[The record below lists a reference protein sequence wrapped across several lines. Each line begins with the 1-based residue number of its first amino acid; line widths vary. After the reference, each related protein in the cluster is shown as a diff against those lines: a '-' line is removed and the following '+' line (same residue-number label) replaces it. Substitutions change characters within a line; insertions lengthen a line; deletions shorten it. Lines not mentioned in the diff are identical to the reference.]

1 MQTETPGARSK
12 APLPKKKKV
21 LLVED
26 HPLLRGGL
34 AALINSE
41 PDFVVCGETDRLT
54 TAEQLAHTLKADIV
68 VVDAMLRDECGLDLI
83 QRLARTSPNTKTLML
98 SMYDEA
104 VYAERALRFGA
115 RGYVMKSQPP
125 ATILTALRQVVA
137 GKIYLSPTLRKR
149 MVPSVPDAAPV
160 PPRDQRRGF
169 VSPRTA
175 SQAFE
180 LESS

>member
-12 APLPKKKKV
+12 AFNPKKRKV

-34 AALINSE
+34 AALINAE
-41 PDFVVCGETDRLT
+41 PDFVVCGETDCLSS
-54 TAEQLAHTLKADIV
+54 AERLAHTSSADVV

-83 QRLARTSPNTKTLML
+83 QSLARSSPHLPTLML

-104 VYAERALRFGA
+104 VYAERALRCGA

-125 ATILTALRQVVA
+125 NTVITALRQVPA
-137 GKIYLSPTLRKR
+137 GKSI
-149 MVPSVPDAAPV
+149 
-160 PPRDQRRGF
+160 
-169 VSPRTA
+169 
-175 SQAFE
+175 
-180 LESS
+180 